1 MTSYFNTCDV
11 TVVNLNHKN
20 VPGHFMSTVPASQP
34 TISDFP
40 QIS

>member
-1 MTSYFNTCDV
+1 
-11 TVVNLNHKN
+11 
-20 VPGHFMSTVPASQP
+20 MSIFADDAFLYGSFYVKWSKKWKSQP